1 MKKNT
6 VNTKTI
12 KLQIEAGG
20 AKPSSSIGPTL
31 GQHGINIVKFCK
43 EFNLKTQEQSGLI
56 LPVIVTIYSNKQ
68 YSFIFKKPPTSTL
81 IKKILGLKL
90 QAKPGSGSKSPG
102 KKIIALISMK
112 QLEKIAYIKQ
122 EDLNT
127 YDIDSSVKT
136 IMGTVKSMGIG
147 IIK

>member
-6 VNTKTI
+6 INTKTI
-12 KLQIEAGG
+12 KLQIEAGR
-20 AKPSSSIGPTL
+20 ATPSSSIGPTL
-31 GQHGINIVKFCK
+31 GQYGINIVKFCK
-43 EFNLKTQEQSGLI
+43 EFNIQTQEQSGLI

-68 YSFIFKKPPTSTL
+68 YKFIFKKPPTSTL

-90 QAKPGSGSKSPG
+90 HKKPGSGSKNPG
-102 KKIIALISMK
+102 KTIIALISMH
-112 QLEKIAYIKQ
+112 QLQKVACIKQ

-127 YDIDSSVKT
+127 YDIDSSIKI
-136 IMGTVKSMGIG
+136 IMGTAKSMGIG